1 VSRKLA
7 AIQTDRK
14 LNRLLKMAVLA
25 GVEMAVRLHVRRGDD
40 LDARDDS
47 GMTPLMLAASKN
59 KAAVCSLLLEAGAD
73 LFLRDPLGRDALD
86 VARTAGSVQA
96 ASVLENAVAAR
107 AVEIDLPEET
117 EAAVSEYVGAVAF
130 PFNNLSVLPEED
142 DSFDLTGW
150 EAEEE
155 SVAPEGDPSLG
166 LLAADLH
173 RSISAHRP
181 VDLSEDW
188 GDIEAFLPQ
197 RSSSLPKEDDEEW
210 LLRVREFL
218 LLGLREGAVPETL
231 LEDLCENR
239 DGSLNTE
246 SERILRIVL
255 GEIGASTDDSVGLR
269 EDGLNAEATSDEEGV
284 LSDVF
289 LFMDDMT
296 SGIGEPLR
304 HYFKDMRRGRLLAAD
319 EEILL
324 GQRMEESLEAALDAL
339 AVWRDG
345 IVSLLAAAERV
356 RAGDAAPESVSE
368 GVANDTEPD
377 ENGVAVDNLSG
388 DDSSDIEDGGSEG
401 VAGNPFFEVLEAIA
415 TRVRASGTGQEAQQ
429 GKLRSDLS
437 RARLSKPFLLF
448 LAENANSEDGPAAA
462 FSAAVFRYRGARDEL
477 ALSNLRLVF
486 SIAKRY
492 QGRGLTLEDLIQ
504 EGNLGL
510 MKAVDRY
517 DWRKGFRFST
527 YATWWIKQS
536 VTRALADK
544 GRTIRVPVHVGDT
557 IHKIE
562 REINEMESQTGRPV
576 APFEVATRLGIP
588 EKKISSLMARSEEP
602 IPSHLL
608 DPDSIPDADCQ
619 DNIERIACAE
629 LRALIDKALGGLDE
643 RTAEVL
649 CLRFGLGTDEYLTLE
664 ETGERF
670 GVTRERI
677 RQLELKGLRMLRHP
691 MRRDLFSSFI
701 DHVFSPRKPAEDFN
715 DETDEPSEFAD
726 GGTLENKP
734 VEKAIVLRKINEEQ
748 HEKITRAS
756 QDKQTG
762 MDLRMNKGLDKLIGA
777 ARELGVR
784 VNDDR
789 QTSGGLVF
797 ALVDH
802 KGPQKRALARML
814 IARGFTYWPGMGY
827 RK

>member
-1 VSRKLA
+1 MDA
-7 AIQTDRK
+7 QAGGK
-14 LNRLLKMAVLA
+14 LNRLLKMAILA
-25 GVEMAVRLHVRRGDD
+25 GVETAVRLHVRRGDD

-73 LFLRDPLGRDALD
+73 LFLRDLSGRDALD
-86 VARTAGSVQA
+86 IARTNGSVQA
-96 ASVLENAVAAR
+96 ASVLETAVAVR
-107 AVEIDLPEET
+107 AAEIET
-117 EAAVSEYVGAVAF
+117 DFSEATEVAVSETACTQSF
-130 PFNNLSVLPEED
+130 PFNDISVQPEEEE
-142 DSFDLTGW
+142 SFDLSGW

-155 SVAPEGDPSLG
+155 SVAPEGDPSLV

-188 GDIEAFLPQ
+188 DDIEAFLPQ
-197 RSSSLPKEDDEEW
+197 RSSPLPKGDDEEW
-210 LLRVREFL
+210 LQRVRELL

-239 DGSLNTE
+239 DGSFNTE
-246 SERILRIVL
+246 SERILRVVL
-255 GEIGASTDDSVGLR
+255 GEIGADTDDSVGLR
-269 EDGLNAEATSDEEGV
+269 EDGLNAEATSDEEDV
-284 LSDVF
+284 LSEAF
-289 LFMDDMT
+289 SFIDDMS
-296 SGIGEPLR
+296 SGIGESLR
-304 HYFKDMRRGRLLAAD
+304 HYFKDMRRGRLLTAD

-324 GQRMEESLEAALDAL
+324 GRRMEESLESALDAL

-356 RAGDAAPESVSE
+356 RVGDAAPESVSD
-368 GVANDTEPD
+368 GVADDTEPD

-388 DDSSDIEDGGSEG
+388 DDSPDIEDEISEGAGGS
-401 VAGNPFFEVLEAIA
+401 PFFEALDEIA
-415 TRVRASGTGQEAQQ
+415 TLARASGTGQEAQQ
-429 GKLRSDLS
+429 GELRSVLS
-437 RARLSKPFLLF
+437 RARLSRSFLLS

-462 FSAAVFRYRGARDEL
+462 FRSAVFRYRGARDDL
-477 ALSNLRLVF
+477 AISNLRLVF

-492 QGRGLTLEDLIQ
+492 QGRGLTLEDLVQ

-527 YATWWIKQS
+527 YATWWIRQN

-544 GRTIRVPVHVGDT
+544 GRTIRVPVHVSDT
-557 IHKIE
+557 IHRIE
-562 REINEMESQTGRPV
+562 REIDEIEAQTGKPAAAFSV
-576 APFEVATRLGIP
+576 ASRLGIP
-588 EKKISSLMARSEEP
+588 EKKISSLIARSEEP
-602 IPSHLL
+602 VPFHLL
-608 DPDSIPDADCQ
+608 DPDTMPETDCQ
-619 DNIERIACAE
+619 DNIERIALAE
-629 LRALIDKALGGLDE
+629 LRVLIDRVLGDLDK

-649 CLRFGLGTDEYLTLE
+649 CLRFGLGADDHLTLE

-677 RQLELKGLRMLRHP
+677 RQVESKGLRMLRHP
-691 MRRDLFSSFI
+691 TRRELFSSFI
-701 DHVFSPRKPAEDFN
+701 DHVASPKKPAEDFG
-715 DETDEPSEFAD
+715 DEADEPSESAD
-726 GGTLENKP
+726 SGRSDDKP
-734 VEKAIVLRKINEEQ
+734 VEKPAEPRKINGKQ
-748 HEKITRAS
+748 HEQLTRAS

-762 MDLRMNKGLDKLIGA
+762 IDLRINKGLDKLIGA

-784 VNDDR
+784 VDDDR
-789 QTSGGLVF
+789 HTGGGVVF

-802 KGPQKRALARML
+802 KGPKRRALARML
-814 IARGFTYWPGMGY
+814 IAKGFAYWPGMGY